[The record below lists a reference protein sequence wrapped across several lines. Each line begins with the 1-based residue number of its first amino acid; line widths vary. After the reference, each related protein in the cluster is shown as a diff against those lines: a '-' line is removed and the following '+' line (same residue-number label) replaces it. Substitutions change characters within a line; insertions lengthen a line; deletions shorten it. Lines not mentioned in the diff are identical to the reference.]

1 MTGNPNCQIWLTSAL
16 TESDVPK
23 ALTLCFSLKR
33 VLTCRK
39 VGVITSRQLPSHL
52 IESLRQGFEY
62 LFFLEDGRNSA
73 GLKEQ
78 DFIKL
83 FPLTLKPF
91 EMCVFLSPT
100 MLAVQNCDK
109 IFEEC
114 CSQRFSGYLLTEG
127 TGMDVFVIK
136 PSPRVFENLMKVL
149 VETNGLGTEN
159 YIRAWV
165 DTNNEAC
172 KLLTSNYNL
181 ILSAQS
187 LPQSGGEK
195 DVLIVNTRN
204 LRLDMNIEELGLF
217 TKVPAFQ
224 K

>member
-1 MTGNPNCQIWLTSAL
+1 MTDNPNSQVWLTSAL

-33 VLTCRK
+33 VLTGRK
-39 VGVITSRQLPSHL
+39 VGVITSRQLPNRL

-62 LFFLEDGRNSA
+62 MFFLEDGRNSA

-109 IFEEC
+109 IFDEC
-114 CSQRFSGYLLTEG
+114 CSQRFSGYLLTEA
-127 TGMDVFVIK
+127 TGMEVFVIK
-136 PSPRVFENLMKVL
+136 PSVKVFENLMNGL
-149 VETNGLGTEN
+149 VETRGLVN
-159 YIRAWV
+159 S
-165 DTNNEAC
+165 EA
-172 KLLTSNYNL
+172 
-181 ILSAQS
+181 
-187 LPQSGGEK
+187 
-195 DVLIVNTRN
+195 
-204 LRLDMNIEELGLF
+204 MELGLHGKCPTIVKRSF
-217 TKVPAFQ
+217 VNG
-224 K
+224 